1 MERTIS
7 NRADRQGQQKYVHA
21 LKYAWLNS
29 LYDPL
34 LRFTMRESLIKG
46 RLVEQ
51 LKIEKGDRVLDIGCG
66 TGTLALMIKKR
77 HADAEVIGLDGDPGV
92 LAIARK
98 KAAKL
103 GVEIGL
109 DCGMGFALPYPDGF
123 FDRVVSSLMLHHLTR
138 DNKKRALAEA
148 RRVLRPGGQLHIADF
163 GRPRNRFLRKVS
175 LPALLGDP
183 EMVRDNLDGRLPEII
198 RDTGFAEVRETEQFL
213 TLFGTVS
220 LYAAVNTDEPG
231 VARISVEVRNP

>member
-1 MERTIS
+1 M
-7 NRADRQGQQKYVHA
+7 HA

-34 LRFTMRESLIKG
+34 LGFTMRESLIKG

-77 HADAEVIGLDGDPGV
+77 HADAEIIGLDGDPGV

-163 GRPRNRFLRKVS
+163 GRPRNSFLRKVS
-175 LPALLGDP
+175 SPALLGDP

-198 RDTGFAEVRETEQFL
+198 RDAGFAEVRETEQFL

-220 LYAAVNTDEPG
+220 LYAAVNTDEPA
-231 VARISVEVRNP
+231 VARISAEVRNP

>member
-1 MERTIS
+1 
-7 NRADRQGQQKYVHA
+7 
-21 LKYAWLNS
+21 
-29 LYDPL
+29 
-34 LRFTMRESLIKG
+34 MRESLIKG

-77 HADAEVIGLDGDPGV
+77 HADAEIIGLDGDPGV
-92 LAIARK
+92 LAIATK

-163 GRPRNRFLRKVS
+163 GRPRNSFLRKVS

-183 EMVRDNLDGRLPEII
+183 GMVRDNLDGRLPEII
-198 RDTGFAEVRETEQFL
+198 RDAGFAEVRETEQFL

-220 LYAAVNTDEPG
+220 LYAAVNTDEPA
-231 VARISVEVRNP
+231 VARISAEVRNP